1 MRRAAQIAAAVIGG
15 GYGLGTLLNGM
26 GGGGDP
32 QPQPAAPP
40 APPAPPP
47 PPPIDPKTATR
58 EELLAAGYRDYG
70 SGYVNAGVGA
80 PKPRTNALGVPDDY
94 RKKMFLDEQANRYRQ
109 EFAKNPAMYNDM
121 VASYDQGGS
130 SHAARA
136 AATRALTD
144 HLGRQKAA
152 QIGINVDNQA
162 KQNNIARQMGVPRG
176 YIMAM
181 EDVSASAARGDLADA
196 SAKAAMYGQIYGQ
209 SFLYAARNMTDQ
221 HNASEKAKGEL
232 ASQKPVPPTALE
244 SVDKGMKEIGAMPPG
259 QGRKTAI
266 ETLHMQRSNGDAAA
280 AKKAVENHYQPIVR
294 DMAKRLDKLSPDELS
309 ELQQVAGNMSYS
321 QFMQYAGLPDTVDNQ
336 KHFQRIFGKNA
347 SYAQFGDNLGFGIG
361 NAIRGLTPWAD

>member
-1 MRRAAQIAAAVIGG
+1 M
-15 GYGLGTLLNGM
+15 
-26 GGGGDP
+26 
-32 QPQPAAPP
+32 
-40 APPAPPP
+40 
-47 PPPIDPKTATR
+47 
-58 EELLAAGYRDYG
+58 LAAGYRDYG
-70 SGYVNAGVGA
+70 GGWVKTGEGA
-80 PKPRTNALGVPDDY
+80 PQPRTNGMGVPDDY
-94 RKKMFLDEQANRYRQ
+94 RRKMFLKQQANRYRD
-109 EFAKNPAMYNDM
+109 EIAKNPALYTDM
-121 VASYDQGGS
+121 AASYDQTNGGHS
-130 SHAARA
+130 ARA
-136 AATRALTD
+136 VATRALTD
-144 HLGRQKAA
+144 HLDAQKAA

-244 SVDKGMKEIGAMPPG
+244 SVDKGMKEIAAMPPG